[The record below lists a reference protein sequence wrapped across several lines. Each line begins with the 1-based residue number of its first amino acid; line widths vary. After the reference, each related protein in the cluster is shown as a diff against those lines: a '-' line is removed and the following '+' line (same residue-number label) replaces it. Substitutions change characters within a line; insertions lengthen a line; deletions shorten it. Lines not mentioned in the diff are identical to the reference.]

1 MHNLTRKEIMRL
13 FYRATMAAIGEDPDK
28 KYRTLK
34 PPVRLTYSTFGK
46 PDWTVNDDVIFI
58 TFHDA

>member
-1 MHNLTRKEIMRL
+1 MPNLTRQEIMRL

-28 KYRTLK
+28 KYRTLN

-46 PDWTVNDDVIFI
+46 PDWTVNDDVIFL
-58 TFHDA
+58 